1 MKVKVI
7 ELDFCGDIYDDIYDD
22 EYEYYGIDQ
31 GGVYE
36 VINTYPDIEAIVVV
50 NKYGRN
56 VMLYNR
62 EVEIYEEK

>member
-7 ELDFCGDIYDDIYDD
+7 ELDFCGDIYDD
-22 EYEYYGIDQ
+22 EYEYYGINK

-36 VINTYPDIEAIVVV
+36 VTTTYPDIEAIVVV

>member
-7 ELDFCGDIYDDIYDD
+7 EIDFCGDIYDC
-22 EYEYYGIDQ
+22 EYEYYGINQ

-36 VINTYPDIEAIVVV
+36 VVNTYPDLEAIVVV

>member
-7 ELDFCGDIYDDIYDD
+7 ELDFCGDIYDNEYDD
-22 EYEYYGIDQ
+22 EYEYYGINQ

-36 VINTYPDIEAIVVV
+36 VITTYPNIEAIVVV
-50 NKYGRN
+50 NNYGRN

>member
-7 ELDFCGDIYDDIYDD
+7 ELDFCGDIYDD
-22 EYEYYGIDQ
+22 EYEYCGINQ

-36 VINTYPDIEAIVVV
+36 VVTTYPDLEAIVVV

-56 VMLYNR
+56 FTLYNR

>member
-7 ELDFCGDIYDDIYDD
+7 ELDFCGDIYDD
-22 EYEYYGIDQ
+22 EHEYYGINQ
-31 GGVYE
+31 GSVYE

>member
-1 MKVKVI
+1 MKVNVI
-7 ELDFCGDIYDDIYDD
+7 ELDFCDDIYDE
-22 EYEYYGIDQ
+22 EYEYYGINQ

-36 VINTYPDIEAIVVV
+36 VVTTYPDFEAIVVV
-50 NKYGRN
+50 NNYGRN

>member
-7 ELDFCGDIYDDIYDD
+7 ELDLCGDIYDG
-22 EYEYYGIDQ
+22 EYEYYGINQ

-36 VINTYPDIEAIVVV
+36 VITTYPDIEAIVVV
-50 NKYGRN
+50 NNYGRN

>member
-7 ELDFCGDIYDDIYDD
+7 ELDSCGDIYDD
-22 EYEYYGIDQ
+22 EYEYYGINK
-31 GGVYE
+31 GGVHE
-36 VINTYPDIEAIVVV
+36 VVATYPDLEAIVVV
-50 NKYGRN
+50 NKHGHN